1 MQNGCSS
8 ACGAFCSIWTTASSS
23 KAGSAALTHN
33 ERVDRELSRQDLDRP
48 SFTFYHHYK
57 RPNAR
62 LEAQDHL
69 EFHRT
74 YNTDIVKV
82 MNDFDCAQST
92 TGKWYELKPL
102 DSPFPNQLATLRL
115 VRDGLNGDAYFHRH
129 DLWSQYDGDDLI
141 SIATAV

>member
-1 MQNGCSS
+1 MDR
-8 ACGAFCSIWTTASSS
+8 ASSS
-23 KAGSAALTHN
+23 KAGSAALTHK
-33 ERVDRELSRQDLDRP
+33 ERVDRALRGQDLDRP
-48 SFTFYHHYK
+48 LFTFYHHYK
-57 RPNAR
+57 RPNAQ

-82 MNDFDCAQST
+82 MNDFDYPQST

-115 VRDGLNGDAYFHRH
+115 VRDGLNGDAYSHRH
-129 DLWSQYDGDDLI
+129 DLWSLYDGDDLI